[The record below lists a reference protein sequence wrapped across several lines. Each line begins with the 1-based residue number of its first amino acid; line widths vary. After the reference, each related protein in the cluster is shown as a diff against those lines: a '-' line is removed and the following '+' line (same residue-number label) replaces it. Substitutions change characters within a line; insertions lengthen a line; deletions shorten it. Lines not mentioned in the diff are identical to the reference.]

1 MRVIPA
7 IDLKDGKCVRLFQ
20 GDFNQ
25 CTEYDDDPPA
35 LAAKYQEMG
44 FTELHIVD
52 LDGAQSGQQLN
63 RATIA
68 AIAAQSQLTI
78 QLGGGIR
85 DAGTIA
91 AWLDAGVSRCVIGS
105 CAVTEPTLVREWLSE
120 FGPERIML
128 ALVVRF
134 TGKSPRLATHG
145 WTTDNE
151 LTLWQCL
158 EDYQSFGLQQVLCT
172 DVSRDGAMSG
182 PNLDLYVD
190 VIDRFPA
197 ITLQA
202 SGGVRNMADL
212 DQLQEIGAHAAITGR
227 ALLDGRI
234 TETEIRSFLH
244 AA

>member
-20 GDFNQ
+20 GDFNR

-128 ALVVRF
+128 ALDVRF